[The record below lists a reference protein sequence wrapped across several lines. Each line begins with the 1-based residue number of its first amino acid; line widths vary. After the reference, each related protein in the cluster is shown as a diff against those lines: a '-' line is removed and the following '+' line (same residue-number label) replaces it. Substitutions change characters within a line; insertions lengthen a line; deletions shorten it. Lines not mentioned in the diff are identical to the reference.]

1 MDEYQQDNLREM
13 DLLPPME
20 SVNIDVVL
28 LCDLDE
34 RKRLYDK
41 FKTGSRRDSSS
52 KNVDWCKEES
62 SNKDGLKC
70 NFNIKPLCC

>member
-1 MDEYQQDNLREM
+1 MVLNAKMDDYQEEDLREM

-28 LCDLDE
+28 LRDLDE
-34 RKRLYDK
+34 RKRLYDE

-52 KNVDWCKEES
+52 KTVDWGKEES
-62 SNKDGLKC
+62 SNR
-70 NFNIKPLCC
+70 IV